1 MIFIDYGLNGFIELF
16 FEKPNS
22 ISWERVG
29 ERSSK

>member
-1 MIFIDYGLNGFIELF
+1 MIFIDYELNEFIELF